1 MRQFKKENPRTKAIK
16 THKWHTYKKCAYDGA
31 IIIIR
36 NPFHALIAEFNRQ
49 MTNNKIGSI
58 DVDLY
63 KSMGW
68 EKFLVEYSRDYFDFF
83 NEWFSRFHNPITVI
97 CFEEMVEDPVGQV
110 GNMLK
115 FLRFPPYR
123 LVFYS

>member
-1 MRQFKKENPRTKAIK
+1 MMQTLTIPMK
-16 THKWHTYKKCAYDGA
+16 TLCSTALDGA

-49 MTNNKIGSI
+49 MTSNKVGSI
-58 DVDLY
+58 DVDLYY

-83 NEWFSRFHNPITVI
+83 NEWFPRFHNPIGVV
-97 CFEEMVEDPVGQV
+97 CFEEMVEDPVEQV

-123 LVFYS
+123 